1 MKTKHVHSLNGML
14 PLLLMALIAT
24 ALPLRGE
31 GFKDWLKKDTSE
43 ADRFDRK
50 PAVPAD
56 PDPAIAPATP
66 AAPTTPPQPTPA
78 APTNTP
84 AQRRPTPAAPAE
96 PPAPRQPRPA
106 RATTPAPATAV
117 TPQRSSPLYPFVK
130 RAVLGLHEGKD
141 ASECNYVCVLN
152 SGINALIL
160 RLHLIRNA
168 KTSIDVQTFIY
179 DDDDVG
185 RLLTYEF
192 LQAAKRGVKV
202 RIIAD
207 HLSSSRNLKA
217 AAFLATAHPNL
228 QIKHYRPVAGR
239 MDPSQ
244 LQESVDSL
252 IPNRTN
258 QRMHNKLFLV
268 DDFIGITGGRN
279 IENCYYDFST
289 DTNFKDRDV
298 LLLGPVAM
306 DMKVSFNTFWK
317 YRRSVSSKYL
327 PDVKKAIR
335 KGDYTA
341 LETREDFNLDDRFAT
356 VERLASNP
364 TYIHEV
370 FAKRLV
376 KPARVVLLADKP
388 GKNRRFFF
396 FSGGGRITEQ
406 LAETL
411 QLATDSLVIQSP
423 YLVLDRKTRRLLR
436 GLKKGHKDM
445 RIILSSNSFAAT
457 DSVIAYS
464 ANYRLRSSYIE
475 DVGVEIYEYKPHPAD
490 LLNVLPSFP
499 DLAKQ
504 AQSEKKEKKPHLC
517 IHAKSLVI
525 DERHTFIGS
534 YNLDPRSANLN
545 TEMGLLI
552 DDPVVATWVRNDILR
567 DCLPRNSWVIAKRQ
581 MPLNMDDVNRLVEG
595 TLRHTPLDVWPI
607 RNTTSFEL
615 RPNHPAVPPYHPEFY
630 NSYREAGD
638 FPGAPKGLSG
648 KVIMTRILKAITSP
662 AQALF

>member
-1 MKTKHVHSLNGML
+1 MKPNIARPPISLVLSILALLAVTVL
-14 PLLLMALIAT
+14 PLH
-24 ALPLRGE
+24 GD
-31 GFKDWLKKDTSE
+31 GFRDWLKKDAKE
-43 ADRFDRK
+43 ADRFDTA
-50 PAVPAD
+50 PAATPQD
-56 PDPAIAPATP
+56 PDPAASPSAVTPPATP
-66 AAPTTPPQPTPA
+66 TAPPSPH
-78 APTNTP
+78 
-84 AQRRPTPAAPAE
+84 RPTPT
-96 PPAPRQPRPA
+96 R
-106 RATTPAPATAV
+106 TPATAF
-117 TPQRSSPLYPFVK
+117 TPERSSPLYPFVK

-141 ASECNYVCVLN
+141 ASESNYVCVLN

-168 KTSIDVQTFIY
+168 KISIDVQTFIY

-192 LQAAKRGVKV
+192 IKAAKRGVKV

-207 HLSSSRNLKA
+207 HLASARNLEA
-217 AAFLATAHPNL
+217 AAFLATVHPNL
-228 QIKHYRPVAGR
+228 HFKHYRPVAGR

-244 LQESVDSL
+244 LQESVDNM

-268 DDFIGITGGRN
+268 DDLIGITGGRN

-289 DTNFKDRDV
+289 ETNFKDRDV

-306 DMKVSFNTFWK
+306 DMKASFNAFWK
-317 YRRSVSSKYL
+317 YRHSVSSRNL

-335 KGDYTA
+335 KGQYKTP
-341 LETREDFNLDDRFAT
+341 ETREDFRLDDRFAT
-356 VERLASNP
+356 VDRLADNRA
-364 TYIHEV
+364 YIHEV

-423 YLVLDRKTRRLLR
+423 YLVLDRKTRRLLKR
-436 GLKKGHKDM
+436 LKRGHKDM

-464 ANYRLRSSYIE
+464 ANYRLRSAYIE
-475 DVGVEIYEYKPHPAD
+475 DVGVEIYEYKPHPTD
-490 LLNVLPSFP
+490 LLHVLPSFP
-499 DLAKQ
+499 DLAKRGQ
-504 AQSEKKEKKPHLC
+504 AEKKEKQPHLC

-545 TEMGLLI
+545 TELGLLI

-581 MPLNMDDVNRLVEG
+581 MPLNLDDVNRLVEG

-638 FPGAPKGLSG
+638 FPGAAKGGSN
-648 KVIMTRILKAITSP
+648 KEIMTRILKAISSP
-662 AQALF
+662 AQALL